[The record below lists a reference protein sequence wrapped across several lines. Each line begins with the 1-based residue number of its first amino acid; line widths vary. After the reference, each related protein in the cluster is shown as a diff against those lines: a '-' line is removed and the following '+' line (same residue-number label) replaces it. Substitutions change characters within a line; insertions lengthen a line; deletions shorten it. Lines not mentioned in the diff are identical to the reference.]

1 MLFCN
6 RAAHLKASMKTTLR
20 LALGITAACFFVMTS
35 HAEDWPTK
43 PVRIIV
49 PFAPG
54 GITDIL
60 ARFLAKGI
68 AEDSGQPV
76 IVENRPGAGG
86 NIGSALVAK
95 SAPDGATLLVAAPG
109 NFSINQYMFKSMPY
123 SPERDLTGV
132 TVIAQVPIVLL
143 VNAQV
148 PIHSVQELIAFAKA
162 HPGELNAS
170 SGGNG
175 QSSHLS
181 LELFKSITGV
191 NIVHV
196 PFNGAAPARQELLS
210 GRVQL
215 TFDALSSYVPDVK
228 QGSLRVL
235 ATGTAQPSRFL
246 PGVPTLAA
254 SGVTGYAAGAWYALA
269 VPAGTPRSLVDAIN
283 REAVKVLSEPRTVES
298 IEQQSAEV
306 IGSDVDTT
314 HKFFDSESAKWK
326 KIVDISGAKIE

>member
-1 MLFCN
+1 
-6 RAAHLKASMKTTLR
+6 MKSALR
-20 LALGITAACFFVMTS
+20 LALGIIAAWFLFVTG

-68 AEDSGQPV
+68 SEDSGQPV
-76 IVENRPGAGG
+76 IVENRSGAGG
-86 NIGSALVAK
+86 NIGSALVAR
-95 SAPDGATLLVAAPG
+95 SSPDGTTLLVAAPG
-109 NFSINQYMFKSMPY
+109 NFAINQHIFKSMPY
-123 SPERDLTGV
+123 SPEKDLTGV
-132 TVIAQVPIVLL
+132 TLIAQVPIVLL
-143 VNAQV
+143 VNAKV
-148 PIHSVQELIAFAKA
+148 PISSVDELIQYAKA

-181 LELFKSITGV
+181 LELFKAMTGV

-228 QGSLRVL
+228 QGTLRAL
-235 ATGTAQPSRFL
+235 ATGTPQPTRFL
-246 PGVPTLAA
+246 PGVPTIAA
-254 SGVTGYAAGAWYALA
+254 SGVPGYSSEAWYALA
-269 VPAGTPRSLVDAIN
+269 APAGTPSALVDAIN
-283 REAVKVLSEPRTVES
+283 REAVKVLRQPQVVQS

-306 IGSDVDTT
+306 VASDVSTT
-314 HKFFDSESAKWK
+314 NLFFASESAKWK
-326 KIVDISGAKIE
+326 RIVELSGAKVD